1 MRKTKAFT
9 LIELLVVVAIIAL
22 LISILLPSLARAREL
37 SKRTVCSANV
47 RGVGQACKI
56 YAQENMEF
64 WPTVETVSTKV
75 TYTTT
80 IGTNR
85 SSVSDASSSSM
96 STTRNFWMLIRNGDI
111 TVKLMKCP
119 SSNEQMDDTENLNTY
134 YDFKGTGYVSY
145 GYQIP
150 YPTPNLCRPSEDMD
164 PRMVLVADRG
174 PWGTLGQAGA
184 NGPDGPAQ
192 SLYVGNGQTQPG
204 QKISQFSRDD
214 LRGLNSPNHGGAG
227 NGEGQNCLFQDGHVE
242 FMQTSFTGI
251 DNDNIFTTLDISGK
265 TEMTLGRSPFD
276 NKLPGEDSLGNLRNS
291 STDSFIYP

>member
-64 WPTVETVSTKV
+64 WPTVETTTGKV
-75 TYTTT
+75 TYT
-80 IGTNR
+80 GTLGKNR
-85 SSVSDASSSSM
+85 SSVSDANSSTM

-150 YPTPNLCRPSEDMD
+150 YPTPDLCRPSEDMD
-164 PRMVLVADRG
+164 PRMVLVADRSPWSYAPEGATG
-174 PWGTLGQAGA
+174 PDAPFQSLRVA
-184 NGPDGPAQ
+184 NG
-192 SLYVGNGQTQPG
+192 NTQPG
-204 QKISQFSRDD
+204 QKISQFSRDE
-214 LRGLNSPNHGGAG
+214 LRALNSPNHGGAG

-251 DNDNIFTTLDISGK
+251 DKDNIFTTLDIGSK

-276 NKLPGEDSLGNLRNS
+276 NKLPGEDSLGTDRNS